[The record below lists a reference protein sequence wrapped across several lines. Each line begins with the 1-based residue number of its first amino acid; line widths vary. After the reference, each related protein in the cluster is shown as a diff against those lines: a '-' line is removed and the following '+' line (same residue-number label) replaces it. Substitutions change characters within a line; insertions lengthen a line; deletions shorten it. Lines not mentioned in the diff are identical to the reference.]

1 MDTSILARQQAF
13 SHMSAGQLLVLSLL
27 VAPITEEVIMRL
39 TVYRFMA
46 RGGSWLLA
54 MFVSAFVF
62 AILHGTRVHIFSA
75 FWFGMLCVALYEWT
89 KKWWASIL
97 LHVLNNT
104 FAILPMKSLIFYR
117 STVFVFGLLFVDFV
131 LFVFVLVYLYW
142 KKKEGESHDSVPTSR
157 YGLSGNSAES

>member
-1 MDTSILARQQAF
+1 
-13 SHMSAGQLLVLSLL
+13 MSAGQLLVLSLL

-46 RGGSWLLA
+46 KGGSWLLA
-54 MFVSAFVF
+54 MFISALVF
-62 AILHGTRVHIFSA
+62 ALLHGTRMHIFSA

-104 FAILPMKSLIFYR
+104 FAILPMKSLIFYQN
-117 STVFVFGLLFVDFV
+117 TVFVLGLLLLDIM
-131 LFVFVLVYLYW
+131 LFVFVLVYLYL
-142 KKKEGESHDSVPTSR
+142 KKKGSGTHDSITASG
-157 YGLSGNSAES
+157 YELSGHPSKS